1 MDLREATLH
10 ALYDIRGFGP
20 YTGVML
26 IQIADRIAQGPAA
39 RELLTPFPQ
48 LGLLSHVLGDL
59 VEEGLVT
66 DRLEERIGFENEPYA
81 PRIRTYD
88 IALIRH

>member
-1 MDLREATLH
+1 
-10 ALYDIRGFGP
+10 
-20 YTGVML
+20 
-26 IQIADRIAQGPAA
+26 
-39 RELLTPFPQ
+39 
-48 LGLLSHVLGDL
+48 VLGDL